1 MTKLNVKSTGY
12 FAMNTVVQVVGHP
25 DLLDVLF
32 PEYWNT
38 PYEQRPSYET
48 MSDAVFAWCE
58 ANNAHYYAADRED
71 FSYISAAFRA
81 EEAGKTVVVAE
92 DLS

>member
-1 MTKLNVKSTGY
+1 MTKLNVKSIGY
-12 FAMNTVVQVVGHP
+12 FAKNTVVQVVNVC
-25 DLLDVLF
+25 DLLDVVNPGWLDN
-32 PEYWNT
+32 YDYDTN
-38 PYEQRPSYET
+38 
-48 MSDAVFAWCE
+48 MDKVFEWCE